1 MSVTRKLKS
10 INNTYA
16 TVQRSLRNSYF
27 YLARMNQKVTV
38 KTFIALQN
46 IPILNKLC
54 SFELSI
60 NQSILKKK

>member
-27 YLARMNQKVTV
+27 YLAR
-38 KTFIALQN
+38 IY
-46 IPILNKLC
+46 
-54 SFELSI
+54 SI
-60 NQSILKKK
+60 TKDSHFK